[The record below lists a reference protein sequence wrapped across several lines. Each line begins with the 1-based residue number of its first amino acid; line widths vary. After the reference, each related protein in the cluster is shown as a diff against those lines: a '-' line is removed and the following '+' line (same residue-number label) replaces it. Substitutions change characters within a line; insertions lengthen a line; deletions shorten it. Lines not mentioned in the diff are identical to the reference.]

1 MSREH
6 DTLLCGCGRIM
17 WAVCELWPRQANQA
31 GEASRTDLTRHS
43 SAGQIFI
50 FHQHDDGHV
59 STASRNGTDQGLFF
73 G

>member
-1 MSREH
+1 
-6 DTLLCGCGRIM
+6 M
-17 WAVCELWPRQANQA
+17 WAVCELWPRQA

-43 SAGQIFI
+43 SAGQVFI